1 MKVLWDGG
9 RTALTSA
16 LNGDSPS
23 QGATVGKNACSTR
36 TSARHGTR
44 PQM

>member
-1 MKVLWDGG
+1 MKVRWDDG

-16 LNGDSPS
+16 LNGDPPS

-36 TSARHGTR
+36 TSARHGTSR
-44 PQM
+44 QM